1 MNHFLKTFLCAL
13 VILFAVSVGIGI
25 GALVS
30 GETGDFDRP
39 GVAVVNVEGV
49 ILDSAPY
56 LESIRRIRADD
67 SVKAVVVRINS
78 PGGAVASSQE
88 IHEEIRR
95 LGEDLPVVASMGTV
109 AASGGYYVACA
120 AARIY
125 ANPGTVTGSIG
136 VIAQFANYEQ
146 LLEWARIDV
155 EVIKSGRMKDMGSP
169 LREMPEEERAYL
181 QGLMDEVHEQFKGTV
196 AASRKIDRERVA
208 SFSDGRIVTGAAAVG
223 LGLVDETGTLET
235 ALAEARRLGGLEDD
249 APVVEYPRKKHPL
262 LELVFPESSARRRL
276 FTSPVKTSFG
286 LFYLAG
292 VSH

>member
-1 MNHFLKTFLCAL
+1 MNHFLKTFLCVL
-13 VILFAVSVGIGI
+13 VVLFAVSVGIGI
-25 GALVS
+25 GTLVS
-30 GETGDFDRP
+30 GGTGDFDRP

-78 PGGAVASSQE
+78 PGGAVAASQE
-88 IHEEIRR
+88 IYEEIRR
-95 LGEDLPVVASMGTV
+95 LGEDVPVVASMGTV

-120 AARIY
+120 AAGIY

-136 VIAQFANYEQ
+136 VIARFANYEQ

-155 EVIKSGRMKDMGSP
+155 EVIKSGRMKDAGSP
-169 LREMPEEERAYL
+169 LREMSGEERAYL
-181 QGLMDEVHEQFKGTV
+181 QGLMDEVHEQFKETV
-196 AASRKIDRERVA
+196 AAARGLDRERVA
-208 SFSDGRIVTGAAAVG
+208 SLSDGRIVTGATAVG
-223 LGLVDETGTLET
+223 LGLVDGTGTLET

-249 APVVEYPRKKHPL
+249 APAVEYPRKRHPL
-262 LELVFPESSARRRL
+262 LELLSPESSASRL
-276 FTSPVKTSFG
+276 FVSPARTGFG

-292 VSH
+292 ASH

>member
-30 GETGDFDRP
+30 GGTGDFDRP

-88 IHEEIRR
+88 IYEEIRR
-95 LGEDLPVVASMGTV
+95 LGEDVPVVASMGTV

-120 AARIY
+120 ASGIY

-136 VIAQFANYEQ
+136 VIARFANYEQ

-155 EVIKSGRMKDMGSP
+155 EVIKSGRMKDAGSP
-169 LREMPEEERAYL
+169 LREMSGEERAYL
-181 QGLMDEVHEQFKGTV
+181 QGLMDEVHEQFRETV
-196 AASRKIDRERVA
+196 AAARGLDRERVA
-208 SFSDGRIVTGAAAVG
+208 SLSDGRIVTGATAVG
-223 LGLVDETGTLET
+223 LGLVDGTGTLET

-249 APVVEYPRKKHPL
+249 APAVEYPRKRHPL
-262 LELVFPESSARRRL
+262 LELLSPESSARRL
-276 FTSPVKTSFG
+276 FASPARTGFG

-292 VSH
+292 ASH

>member
-1 MNHFLKTFLCAL
+1 MLAVF
-13 VILFAVSVGIGI
+13 FAVCFGIGI
-25 GALVS
+25 GFLVS
-30 GETGDFDRP
+30 GEKGDLGRP

-49 ILDSAPY
+49 ILDSSAY
-56 LESIRRIRADD
+56 LESLRLIRRND

-78 PGGAVASSQE
+78 PGGAVAASQE
-88 IHEEIRR
+88 IYEEVER
-95 LGEDLPVVASMGTV
+95 LGERLPVVASMGNV

-120 AARIY
+120 ADTIY

-155 EVIKSGRMKDMGSP
+155 EVIKSGKMKDMGSP

-181 QGLMDEVHEQFKGTV
+181 QGLMDEVHEQFKGAV
-196 AASRKIDRERVA
+196 AESRKIDRAKVE
-208 SFSDGRIVTGAAAVG
+208 SFSDGRIVTGAAARE
-223 LGLVDETGTLET
+223 LGLVDETGNLET
-235 ALAEARRLGGLEDD
+235 AVAEARRLAGLEDD

-262 LELVFPESSARRRL
+262 LELLFPEGSVARGI
-276 FTSPVKTSFG
+276 FASPVGTGFG

-292 VSH
+292 VAP

>member
-13 VILFAVSVGIGI
+13 VILFTVSVGIGI
-25 GALVS
+25 GVLVS
-30 GETGDFDRP
+30 GETDDFDGP

-56 LESIRRIRADD
+56 LESIRRIREDD

-78 PGGAVASSQE
+78 PGGAVAASQE
-88 IHEEIRR
+88 IYEELRR
-95 LGEDLPVVASMGTV
+95 LGEDVPVVASMGTV

-120 AARIY
+120 AAKIY

-136 VIAQFANYEQ
+136 VIAQFANYGQ

-155 EVIKSGRMKDMGSP
+155 EVIKSGRMKDVGSP
-169 LREMPEEERAYL
+169 LRKMPEEERAYL

-196 AASRKIDRERVA
+196 AASRKIDPGKVS
-208 SFSDGRIVTGAAAVG
+208 SFSDGRIVTGATAVG
-223 LGLVDETGTLET
+223 LGLVDATGTLET
-235 ALAEARRLGGLEDD
+235 ALAEARSLGGLEDD
-249 APVVEYPRKKHPL
+249 AAVVEYPKRKHPL
-262 LELVFPESSARRRL
+262 LEFVFPESSARRGIL
-276 FTSPVKTSFG
+276 TSPVKTSFG